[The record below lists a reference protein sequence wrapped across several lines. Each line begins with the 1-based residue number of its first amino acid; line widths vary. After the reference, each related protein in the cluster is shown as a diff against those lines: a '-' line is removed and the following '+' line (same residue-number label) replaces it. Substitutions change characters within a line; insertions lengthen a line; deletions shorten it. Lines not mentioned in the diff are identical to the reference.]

1 MLILHIHLWILEGLL
16 YTESM
21 ASTSFVYEPQ
31 LVELYLKCD
40 ISCSVVDIP
49 VIAEESWAGEAFSMV
64 WPAAHNLAENFFGSA
79 L

>member
-31 LVELYLKCD
+31 LVELYLQCD
-40 ISCSVVDIP
+40 ICCSVVDIP
-49 VIAEESWAGEAFSMV
+49 VIAEES
-64 WPAAHNLAENFFGSA
+64 
-79 L
+79 